1 MYTIR
6 RLEEM
11 AMSQRSQNEVVLF
24 SVLLLPA
31 HEVVAQGLTQRE
43 AEAWVRTYNDALGGR
58 PCQAILAEEAVP
70 LRPAA

>member
-1 MYTIR
+1 MIS
-6 RLEEM
+6 RLPSASRPEFP
-11 AMSQRSQNEVVLF
+11 VLY

-43 AEAWVRTYNDALGGR
+43 AEAWVRTYNDALGGS
-58 PCQAILAEEAVP
+58 PSQAILAEEAAGG

>member
-1 MYTIR
+1 MF
-6 RLEEM
+6 
-11 AMSQRSQNEVVLF
+11 QRAQTSVRCREYPAVSY

-43 AEAWVRTYNDALGGR
+43 AEAWVRTYNDALGGS
-58 PCQAILAEEAVP
+58 PSQAILAEEAAGG